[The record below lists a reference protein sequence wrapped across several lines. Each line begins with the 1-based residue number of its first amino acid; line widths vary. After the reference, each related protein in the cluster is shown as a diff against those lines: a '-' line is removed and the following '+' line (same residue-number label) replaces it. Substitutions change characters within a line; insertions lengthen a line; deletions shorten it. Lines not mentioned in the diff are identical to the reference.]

1 MSYCKF
7 GVFLRNGIEHFF
19 DLFFSFF
26 YKRAFGKCGK
36 NVMIKPVTSIFKG
49 VENIFISDD
58 VRIARYATIYTTG
71 AKVYIGSKTEI
82 APYLKIVSGNHRVD
96 CVGHYMFDADYS
108 KNPDDDQDVVIEGD
122 TWIGIGVTILK
133 GVTIGRGSIIAAG
146 AVVTK
151 SCPPY
156 SVLAGVPAKV
166 VRKRFSEEQIL
177 EHERILYPKD
187 KRLTREQL
195 M

>member
-7 GVFLRNGIEHFF
+7 GVFLRNCIEHFF

-26 YKRAFGKCGK
+26 YKRAFGGCGK

-58 VRIARYATIYTTG
+58 VRIARYASIYTTG
-71 AKVYIGSKTEI
+71 AKVYIGSKTGI

-96 CVGHYMFDADYS
+96 CVGHYMFDADFP

-133 GVTIGRGSIIAAG
+133 GVTIGRGSVIAAG

-156 SVLAGVPAKV
+156 SILAGVPAKV

-187 KRLTREQL
+187 KRLTKEQL